1 MANLKETRNRIA
13 SVQSTQQITKAM
25 KMVAAAKLRRAQERI
40 VNMRPYAAKLRE
52 VLSNLSDSVEGS
64 DAEVYFKKRDLHRVL
79 FVVVAADRG
88 LCGSFNNALGKAAV
102 NYIQTHF
109 PQMNKDGQVDVLTVG
124 KRAREYTAKRGYN
137 VIETHDG
144 FFNRIDLEEA
154 NQIAQG
160 VIDRFLKGHHQ
171 EVYLAF
177 NSFYNPAVYTQE
189 VHQFLP
195 VSDVKAENAAPKDG
209 EASTNAFFHDYI
221 FEPSKGGILDDLVP
235 LTLRTNFY
243 SALLDSNAAEH
254 GARMTAMD
262 SATDNA
268 GELLS
273 NLRIEYNKA
282 RQASITNEILEIV
295 SGANALDG

>member
-40 VNMRPYAAKLRE
+40 LNMRPYAAKLRE
-52 VLSNLSDSVEGS
+52 VLSNLTDSVEGS
-64 DAEVYFKKRDLHRVL
+64 QAAVYFEKQELQRAL
-79 FVVVAADRG
+79 FIVVAADRG
-88 LCGSFNNALGKAAV
+88 LCGSFNNAMGKTAM
-102 NYIQTHF
+102 NYIETHF
-109 PQMNKDGQVDVLTVG
+109 PQMRKDGKVDVLTVG
-124 KRAREYTAKRGYN
+124 KRAREYFQKRDYQ
-137 VIETHDG
+137 VVETHDG
-144 FFNRIDLEEA
+144 FFNNVNYEEA
-154 NQIAQG
+154 DQIARG
-160 VIDRFLKGHHQ
+160 VIDHFLSGTYQ
-171 EVYLAF
+171 EVYLCY
-177 NSFYNPAVYTQE
+177 NSFKNPAVYTQE
-189 VHQFLP
+189 VDQFLP
-195 VSDVKAENAAPKDG
+195 VLNTGVETAATKSA
-209 EASTNAFFHDYI
+209 ASGKELVHDYI
-221 FEPSKGGILDDLVP
+221 FEPSKSGILDDLVP
-235 LTLRTNFY
+235 RTLRTNFY

-268 GELLS
+268 GELLD